1 MTHSL
6 ARPRRCPWGGPCHT
20 LSANTSV
27 AYTAAMGGS
36 LNEASPLGRLGCPV
50 HGAGA
55 ALVKATSG
63 VRSGLIGSVVGAG
76 QPQPRRRGQSWNA
89 PGLRRD
95 PESPGHREWGRKSIM
110 DFRCGAPV
118 TQTRDANTS
127 TIRGEVRPSRSSGR
141 STSTEQVPCV
151 TMGSHPPP
159 EAFLSDSI
167 KGWPTT

>member
-1 MTHSL
+1 MPC
-6 ARPRRCPWGGPCHT
+6 AWGW
-20 LSANTSV
+20 
-27 AYTAAMGGS
+27 GS
-36 LNEASPLGRLGCPV
+36 
-50 HGAGA
+50 
-55 ALVKATSG
+55 
-63 VRSGLIGSVVGAG
+63 AG
-76 QPQPRRRGQSWNA
+76 QSRIWSQIWPDWVSGWSRAATAQEKGQSWNG
-89 PGLRRD
+89 PGLRKD

-127 TIRGEVRPSRSSGR
+127 TIRAEVRPRRSSGR
-141 STSTEQVPCV
+141 STSAEQVPCV